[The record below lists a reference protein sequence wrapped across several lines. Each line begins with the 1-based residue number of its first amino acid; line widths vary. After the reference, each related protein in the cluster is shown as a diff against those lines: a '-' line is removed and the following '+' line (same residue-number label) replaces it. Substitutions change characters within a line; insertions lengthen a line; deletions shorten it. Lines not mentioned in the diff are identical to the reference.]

1 MNMHYYYYP
10 VLKTA
15 GQKIVE
21 QSNNGLTLFSLNV
34 NKNKLYSFIYINKNK
49 NYIQYLTY
57 RER

>member
-34 NKNKLYSFIYINKNK
+34 NKNKLYSFIYIEQEQELYN
-49 NYIQYLTY
+49 I
-57 RER
+57 